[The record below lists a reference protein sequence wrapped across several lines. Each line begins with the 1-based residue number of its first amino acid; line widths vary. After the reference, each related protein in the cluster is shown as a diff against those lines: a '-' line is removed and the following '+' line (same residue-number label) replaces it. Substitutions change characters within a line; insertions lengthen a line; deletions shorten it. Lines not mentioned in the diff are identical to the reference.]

1 MDADNFSTQKD
12 PDKEWITGTQQKNG
26 DSIK

>member
-1 MDADNFSTQKD
+1 MDADTFRTQKD
-12 PDKEWITGTQQKNG
+12 PDKEWITETQQKNG